1 MAAKPAAR
9 RASRFAGRDSELRIV
24 AGGHRSSLMRASDLR
39 AGIATDRSPECAT
52 SGEAMPAPEPAL
64 NYWRHTMNMI
74 KSLFLALVLGF
85 ASFGVFA
92 APININTA
100 SAEQLTA
107 LNGIGEAKAAAIVE
121 YRKANGPFKSVD
133 QLVDVKGIGLKLVDK
148 NRDLITVDGKS

>member
-1 MAAKPAAR
+1 
-9 RASRFAGRDSELRIV
+9 
-24 AGGHRSSLMRASDLR
+24 
-39 AGIATDRSPECAT
+39 
-52 SGEAMPAPEPAL
+52 
-64 NYWRHTMNMI
+64 MNMI

-133 QLVDVKGIGLKLVDK
+133 QLVDVKGIGLKLVEK

>member
-1 MAAKPAAR
+1 
-9 RASRFAGRDSELRIV
+9 
-24 AGGHRSSLMRASDLR
+24 
-39 AGIATDRSPECAT
+39 
-52 SGEAMPAPEPAL
+52 
-64 NYWRHTMNMI
+64 MNMI
-74 KSLFLALVLGF
+74 ESVFVALVLGF

-133 QLVDVKGIGLKLVDK
+133 QLVDVKGIGLKLVEK

>member
-1 MAAKPAAR
+1 
-9 RASRFAGRDSELRIV
+9 
-24 AGGHRSSLMRASDLR
+24 
-39 AGIATDRSPECAT
+39 
-52 SGEAMPAPEPAL
+52 
-64 NYWRHTMNMI
+64 MNLI
-74 KSLFLALVLGF
+74 KTLFLALILGF

-133 QLVDVKGIGLKLVDK
+133 QLVDVKGIGLKLVEK

>member
-1 MAAKPAAR
+1 
-9 RASRFAGRDSELRIV
+9 
-24 AGGHRSSLMRASDLR
+24 
-39 AGIATDRSPECAT
+39 
-52 SGEAMPAPEPAL
+52 
-64 NYWRHTMNMI
+64 MNMI

-133 QLVDVKGIGLKLVDK
+133 QLVDVKGIGLKLVEK
-148 NRDLITVDGKS
+148 NRDVITVDGKS